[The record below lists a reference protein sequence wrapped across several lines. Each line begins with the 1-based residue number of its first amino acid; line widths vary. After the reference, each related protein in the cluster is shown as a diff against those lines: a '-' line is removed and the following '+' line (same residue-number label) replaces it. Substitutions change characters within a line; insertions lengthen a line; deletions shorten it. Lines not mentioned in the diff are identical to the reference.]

1 MSDTRVYVAGL
12 IIDGVRDSRMT
23 HELEIIERKS
33 SLPTERPPLL
43 FVHGSAHGA
52 WCWAEHFLGFF
63 AGQGFSAYALS
74 LRGHGGSGG
83 RERLRWA
90 SIADYVDDV
99 ARVAA
104 TLPGAPVVAG
114 HSLGGMVVQQ
124 YLERHVA
131 PAAVLLAPAPP
142 GGNRRQAARM
152 ALHNPWLAL
161 ESLLTLEPGR
171 GFSTPARA
179 RRFLFSP
186 ELDEEAVRRYVK
198 LLGRESFR
206 AIMELGHLRP
216 DATRVRRTPLLVLG
230 AERDY
235 IVSPADVR
243 RTAEAYGA
251 EMRILPDIAHD
262 VMLDPGW
269 RRAADAMLEW
279 LIGTLASH
287 PAGRTG

>member
-1 MSDTRVYVAGL
+1 MR
-12 IIDGVRDSRMT
+12 
-23 HELEIIERKS
+23 HELEVIERKS

-52 WCWAEHFLGFF
+52 WCWDEHFLDFF
-63 AGQGFSAYALS
+63 AERGFNAHALS

-90 SIADYVDDV
+90 SIGDYVDDV

-104 TLPGAPVVAG
+104 TLPGSPVLAG

-131 PAAVLLAPAPP
+131 PAAVLLTPAPP
-142 GGNRRQAARM
+142 GGNRGPTARM
-152 ALHNPWLAL
+152 ALQNPWLVI

-186 ELDEEAVRRYVK
+186 GLDEEAVRRYVK

-206 AIMELGHLRP
+206 AMFEMNCLRP
-216 DATRVRRTPLLVLG
+216 DADRVRRTPLLVLG

-235 IVSPADVR
+235 IVPPAEVT
-243 RTAEAYGA
+243 RTAETYGA
-251 EMRILPDIAHD
+251 ESRILPDIAHD
-262 VMLDPGW
+262 LMLDPGW
-269 RRAADAMLEW
+269 RRAAEAMLEW
-279 LIGTLASH
+279 LIGTLESR
-287 PAGRTG
+287 PAGPTG

>member
-1 MSDTRVYVAGL
+1 
-12 IIDGVRDSRMT
+12 MT
-23 HELEIIERKS
+23 HELEVIERKS

-63 AGQGFSAYALS
+63 AEQGFNAYALS
-74 LRGHGGSGG
+74 LRGHDRSGG
-83 RERLRWA
+83 RERLRWT
-90 SIADYVDDV
+90 SIAAYVDDV
-99 ARVAA
+99 AQVAA
-104 TLPGAPVVAG
+104 TLPSPPVLAG

-124 YLERHVA
+124 CLERHAA

-142 GGNRRQAARM
+142 GGNRGPTARM
-152 ALHNPWLAL
+152 ALQNPWLAL

-206 AIMELGHLRP
+206 ALIEMNYLRP
-216 DATRVRRTPLLVLG
+216 DPDRVRRTPLLVLG

-235 IVSPADVR
+235 IVPSAEVR
-243 RTAEAYGA
+243 RTAETYGA

-262 VMLDPGW
+262 LMLDPGW
-269 RRAADAMLEW
+269 RHAAEAMLAW
-279 LIGTLASH
+279 LVGTLESH
-287 PAGRTG
+287 PAGQTG